1 MENSNKWSAAAYN
14 GLLLSLVTVIITV
27 LSSAFPNQHNAF
39 VSIILWIVRITAS
52 LYILYYF
59 MRSYSN
65 GKEEVS
71 YKESFSYGT
80 IICLFSSIVCAGV
93 SYLCMTLIFPDTIDT
108 MMENIGKIMAQQ
120 NASAE
125 DEDSIMRIVPHLP
138 ELSLIFG
145 FIYMTIFGVIASAII
160 ASYTKK
166 VNPFPT
172 EQNKEE

>member
-80 IICLFSSIVCAGV
+80 IICLFSSLNHSTFSVFTILLLIYLLL
-93 SYLCMTLIFPDTIDT
+93 YLCFLRTLLIFSTLQDLL
-108 MMENIGKIMAQQ
+108 
-120 NASAE
+120 
-125 DEDSIMRIVPHLP
+125 HLRN
-138 ELSLIFG
+138 LLFLVLIFSYISNKSSPCFTLC
-145 FIYMTIFGVIASAII
+145 FILFTINI
-160 ASYTKK
+160 
-166 VNPFPT
+166 PT
-172 EQNKEE
+172 EYGITIQSNNTVA